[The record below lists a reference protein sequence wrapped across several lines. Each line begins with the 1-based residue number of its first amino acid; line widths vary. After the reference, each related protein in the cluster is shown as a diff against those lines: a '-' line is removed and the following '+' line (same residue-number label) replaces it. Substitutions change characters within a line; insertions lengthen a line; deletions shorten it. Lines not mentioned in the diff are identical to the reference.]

1 MSEINDDNSIIKINP
16 GLLDALSR
24 GQLNIDVFK
33 KEIMVLECM
42 VAGTS
47 FRKLDQVEAE
57 LLSTVQL
64 DMKREGKN
72 EFDAF
77 AIALYFREIKVGY
90 IPKEKNQVIARLM
103 DAGKAFYATIQAKRV
118 GGELVEAGCEGV
130 YEGLVELVNWL
141 IS

>member
-1 MSEINDDNSIIKINP
+1 MTGSNDDNSIIKINP

-57 LLSTVQL
+57 LLSTVAL

-72 EFDAF
+72 EFDPF

-103 DAGKAFYATIQAKRV
+103 DAGKAFYATIQAK
-118 GGELVEAGCEGV
+118 EWEG
-130 YEGLVELVNWL
+130 NWL
-141 IS
+141 RLDVRVYMKD